1 VLLLAREKVK
11 EIASSSLLIISGRGL
26 CILKEAFKTHFVV
39 GRRGVHSCKGFPDEW
54 TVWFVYANELAIRL

>member
-1 VLLLAREKVK
+1 MLLLARDKVK

-39 GRRGVHSCKGFPDEW
+39 GRRGVYSCKGFPDEW
-54 TVWFVYANELAIRL
+54 TV

>member
-1 VLLLAREKVK
+1 MLLLARDKVK
-11 EIASSSLLIISGRGL
+11 EIASSSLLISGRGL

-54 TVWFVYANELAIRL
+54 TV